1 MRLLLIFRADII
13 AHYEGD
19 KSDACLDASLASET
33 VYVGSGYTTDK
44 LAGSLKASVVIPPGP
59 YFASVSN
66 SVVSLFQ
73 AWRLYEDTDRAFF
86 YGTVPGEDGAYE
98 YLPSL
103 LPGSNGVAAIGTPSR
118 LYYPKSE
125 SKPLNG
131 VRVAVKDL
139 YDIKGLKTS
148 MGNRSA
154 LSL

>member
-1 MRLLLIFRADII
+1 MI
-13 AHYEGD
+13 
-19 KSDACLDASLASET
+19 
-33 VYVGSGYTTDK
+33 
-44 LAGSLKASVVIPPGP
+44 
-59 YFASVSN
+59 
-66 SVVSLFQ
+66 SLFE
-73 AWRLYEDTDRAFF
+73 AWRLYEDVDRAFF

-154 LSL
+154 LLISAAVLILRLVSELGCTPTLLRRLRQSLFSI